1 MHRPRSTRARRLC
14 LSVGM
19 SMLLPP
25 AAQAAA
31 FLPGQTADADPPTG
45 EAAPAPAPPPGGITN
60 GNGIRWELAPWRSE
74 GSLTLDLRHL
84 RLQDGRRTTQSFVFG
99 DIDFATYVWQPWFI
113 RLRAGIGL
121 LGGIDSSRDNDGTG
135 RTQDSGGATG
145 RFAVSVFPASRF
157 PFELRGDVSDSRTS
171 GDTLGT
177 QYRSTRVSMSQGWR
191 PEVGNENVQF
201 NVEHSRLDSQ
211 TGGTDTLTAMNA
223 VALRQFDDQS
233 LELNATWSENERQE
247 TGDRSTLSAVN
258 ARHSLHPRNR
268 LRVETMATWNE
279 ASIDRVGSS
288 LTSGVRQVSTF
299 ANWSPG
305 AGDPLYVADSPL
317 TFAGSARWVTAD
329 SGGSDGERS
338 ASAFNAT
345 LGAQQD
351 LSQSWRLAGSTS
363 VGRFDNGAGI
373 VSTTGAANLSAS
385 WVPVAV
391 KLGDWRWAPSGAG
404 SLGVSRGG
412 AAGNRHTEGL
422 QLAHSLSR
430 DLAIDDTQA
439 MSFSV
444 TQSAAALVESP
455 GRQTT
460 RSVAHSASL
469 FWQAN
474 GDGRS
479 QSFAGISASDA
490 RNYAEENGRF
500 QLVNLQWSQREQ
512 FARYVSGAANV
523 TLQATRN
530 DATLVDAFTG
540 ERRAL
545 RGGWQRFYN
554 ASINLE
560 NQRVFSVPRLR
571 YTLLASA
578 SSQQLEQRAFGDVDA
593 PRERVSKSIEN
604 RLDYSIGRL
613 EARLSARAAVVDSRT
628 VVALLARLQ
637 RRF

>member
-1 MHRPRSTRARRLC
+1 MHRPRSFRARRLC
-14 LSVGM
+14 LSAGLA
-19 SMLLPP
+19 MLLPP

-31 FLPGQTADADPPTG
+31 FLPGPNADADPPTG
-45 EAAPAPAPPPGGITN
+45 EAAPAPPPPSNGGVG

-74 GSLTLDLRHL
+74 GSVTLDLRHL
-84 RLQDGRRTTQSFVFG
+84 RLEDGRRTTQGVVFG

-121 LGGIDSSRDNDGTG
+121 LGGVDKSRDADGSG

-157 PFELRGDVSDSRTS
+157 PFELRADVSDSRTR
-171 GDTLGT
+171 GDTLGND
-177 QYRSTRVSMSQGWR
+177 YRSSRVSLSQGWR
-191 PEVGNENVQF
+191 PEVGNDSVQF
-201 NVEHSRLDSQ
+201 NLDHSRLESQ
-211 TGGTDTLTAMNA
+211 VGGTDTLTAVTA
-223 VALRQFDDQS
+223 LALRQFDDQS
-233 LELNATWSENERQE
+233 LEFNATWSENERLE
-247 TGDRSTLSAVN
+247 TGDRNTLAALN
-258 ARHSLHPRNR
+258 ARHSLHPRSR

-279 ASIDRVGSS
+279 ASVDRVGST

-305 AGDPLYVADSPL
+305 AGDPLYVADAPVTL
-317 TFAGSARWVTAD
+317 AGSARWVTAD

-338 ASAFNAT
+338 ANAFNAT

-351 LSQSWRLAGSTS
+351 LTRSWRLSGSGS
-363 VGRFDNGAGI
+363 VGRFDNGVGA

-385 WVPVAV
+385 WSPVALP
-391 KLGDWRWAPSGAG
+391 LGDWRWAPSGSG
-404 SLGVSRGG
+404 SVGVSRGG
-412 AAGNRHTEGL
+412 AGGSRHVEGL
-422 QLAHSLSR
+422 QLSHALSR
-430 DLAIDDTQA
+430 DLALGDTQA
-439 MSFSV
+439 LSFSV
-444 TQSAAALVESP
+444 SQAAGVLVESP

-460 RSVAHSASL
+460 RSVSHSASL

-479 QSFAGISASDA
+479 QSFAGVSASDA
-490 RNYAEENGRF
+490 RNHAEEDGRF
-500 QLVNLQWSQREQ
+500 QLINLQWSQREQ
-512 FARYVSGAANV
+512 FARYLSGAANV

-540 ERRAL
+540 ERRVQ

-554 ASINLE
+554 ASVNLE

-578 SSQQLEQRAFGDVDA
+578 SSQQLEQRAFGDIDA
-593 PRERVSKSIEN
+593 PRERISKSIEN

-613 EARLSARAAVVDSRT
+613 EARLSARAADVDGRT

>member
-1 MHRPRSTRARRLC
+1 MHRPRSFRARRLC
-14 LSVGM
+14 LSAGM
-19 SMLLPP
+19 AMLLPP
-25 AAQAAA
+25 AAHAAA
-31 FLPGQTADADPPTG
+31 FLPGASADADPPTG
-45 EAAPAPAPPPGGITN
+45 EAAPAPPPPPNGGVG

-74 GSLTLDLRHL
+74 GSVTLDLRHL
-84 RLQDGRRTTQSFVFG
+84 RLEDGRRTTQGVVFG
-99 DIDFATYVWQPWFI
+99 DIDFATYVWQPWFV
-113 RLRAGIGL
+113 RLRAGVGL
-121 LGGIDSSRDNDGTG
+121 LAGVDGSRDHDGGG

-157 PFELRGDVSDSRTS
+157 PFELRADVSDSRTR
-171 GDTLGT
+171 GDTLGND
-177 QYRSTRVSMSQGWR
+177 YRATRVSLSQAWR
-191 PEVGNENVQF
+191 PESGNDNLQF
-201 NVEHSRLDSQ
+201 NLDHSRLESQ
-211 TGGTDTLTAMNA
+211 AAGTDTLTAMNA
-223 VALRQFDDQS
+223 LALRQFDDQS
-233 LELNATWSENERQE
+233 LELNASWSENERRE
-247 TGDRSTLSAVN
+247 TGDRNTLAALT
-258 ARHSLHPRNR
+258 ARHSLHPRSR

-279 ASIDRVGSS
+279 ASVERVGSA

-305 AGDPLYVADSPL
+305 AGDPLYAADAPL
-317 TFAGSARWVTAD
+317 TLAGSARWVTAD
-329 SGGSDGERS
+329 AGGSDGERS
-338 ASAFNAT
+338 ASALNAT

-351 LSQSWRLAGSTS
+351 LTRSWRLSASS
-363 VGRFDNGAGI
+363 AVGRFDNGAGI

-385 WVPVAV
+385 WSPVPLP
-391 KLGDWRWAPSGAG
+391 LGDWRWAPAG
-404 SLGVSRGG
+404 SGSIGVSRGG
-412 AAGNRHTEGL
+412 AAGSRHTEGI
-422 QLAHSLSR
+422 QLSHALSR
-430 DLAIDDTQA
+430 DLALGDTQA
-439 MSFSV
+439 LSFSV
-444 TQSAAALVESP
+444 SQAAAVLVESP

-460 RSVAHSASL
+460 RSVSHSGSL

-490 RNYAEENGRF
+490 RNHAEENGRF

-512 FARYVSGAANV
+512 FARYLSGAANV

-530 DATLVDAFTG
+530 DSTQVDAFSG
-540 ERRAL
+540 ERRVQ

-554 ASINLE
+554 ASLNLE

-578 SSQQLEQRAFGDVDA
+578 SSQQLEQRAFGDIDA
-593 PRERVSKSIEN
+593 PRERISKSIEN

-613 EARLSARAAVVDSRT
+613 EARLSARAAVVDGRT